1 MRAPGWGGEMADET
15 SLPVWLSDTT
25 KLIIPILAIVGA
37 SYTAIQLRRTRRW
50 RAGDLANTLVSQLEK
65 DDELAFACHI
75 LDWGVGPL
83 VVPQRYRPLLEQI
96 PDDKKNPTPAERGA
110 VIQQDRE
117 LIGRA
122 LRVRLE
128 FDVKKEPAGLIY
140 RYCFDKLFAH
150 LANVHRLVETKQ
162 LELKDL
168 NGLKYWLERIADYEY
183 PPKGIA
189 GDAVFQPFLRHG
201 PFGYQGVIE
210 LGKRLGVP
218 GWVDP
223 KDAA

>member
-1 MRAPGWGGEMADET
+1 MGAEMADAT
-15 SLPVWLSDTT
+15 ALPVWLGDAI
-25 KLIIPILAIVGA
+25 KLSIPILAIMGA
-37 SYTAIQLRRTRRW
+37 AYTAIQLRRTRRW
-50 RAGDLANTLVSQLEK
+50 RGGDLATALVSQLET
-65 DDELAFACHI
+65 DEELAFACHI

-96 PDDKKNPTPAERGA
+96 PEDKKNPTPVERGA

-122 LRVRLE
+122 VRVNLE
-128 FDVKKEPAGLIY
+128 VDVKREPAGLIY

-162 LELKDL
+162 LELENLK
-168 NGLKYWLERIADYEY
+168 GLKYWLERIAVYEY
-183 PPKGIA
+183 PPKGVA
-189 GDAVFQPFLRHG
+189 KDAVFQPFLRHK
-201 PFGYQGVIE
+201 PFDYQGIIE
-210 LGKRLGVP
+210 LGRWLGVP
-218 GWVDP
+218 GWVDA